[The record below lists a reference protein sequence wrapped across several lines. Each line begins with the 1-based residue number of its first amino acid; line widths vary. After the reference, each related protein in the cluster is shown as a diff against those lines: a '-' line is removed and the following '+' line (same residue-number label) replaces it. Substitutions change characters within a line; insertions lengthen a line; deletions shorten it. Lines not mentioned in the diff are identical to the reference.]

1 MAIRIKRTFR
11 SDCPLTFSYA
21 LATVANSLFVAL
33 WLNEAKQKDTDT
45 ICSCSGFR
53 SSCRG

>member
-33 WLNEAKQKDTDT
+33 WLNEAKQKDTGT
-45 ICSCSGFR
+45 ICSCNGFR